1 VVRKR
6 VVMAEERFVTLTT
19 VQRELVLTTEQ
30 VLILVTSGDL
40 PAIRLFGFWRVERQA
55 LEQFISLA
63 YEDTARL
70 VQANKTTEVHG
81 RPAGRRPPTDRPE
94 EDSLGGHAFPRGLT
108 PQMTRVLQ
116 LVAQGLSNAEI
127 ASELSVEVS
136 TAKSHVSRLLTRLGV
151 RDRANLIAFA
161 WQTGVARRDG

>member
-1 VVRKR
+1 MVG
-6 VVMAEERFVTLTT
+6 ERFVTLAT

-30 VLILVTSGDL
+30 VLSLVMSGDL
-40 PAIRLFGFWRVERQA
+40 PAIQSFGFWRVERQA

-63 YEDTARL
+63 YEDAARL
-70 VQANKTTEVHG
+70 VRASKTPEAAHD
-81 RPAGRRPPTDRPE
+81 RPADKCAPTDQPE
-94 EDSLGGHAFPRGLT
+94 DDSSSRQPLPHGLT

-151 RDRANLIAFA
+151 RDRAKLIALA
-161 WQTGVARRDG
+161 WRTGIVRSDG